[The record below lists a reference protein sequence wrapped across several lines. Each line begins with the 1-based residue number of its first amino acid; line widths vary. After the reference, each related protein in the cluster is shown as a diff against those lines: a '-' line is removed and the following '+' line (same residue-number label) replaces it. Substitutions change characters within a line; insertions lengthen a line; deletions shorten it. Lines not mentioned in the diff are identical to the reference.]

1 MEQKTQHKLTV
12 DRQPTTNK
20 KLSADSI
27 TEDLKRH
34 TLKRQRGCQQVEN
47 RRIHCSSSS
56 WSKHEPIKQL
66 NEHEFKYLNYA
77 IATPTAIS
85 ITSKPNDLDTPTI
98 TSSANELNNDKSN

>member
-1 MEQKTQHKLTV
+1 MEQKTEHKLTV

-20 KLSADSI
+20 ELSADSI

-34 TLKRQRGCQQVEN
+34 TLKRQRRCQQV
-47 RRIHCSSSS
+47 HCSSSS

-66 NEHEFKYLNYA
+66 NEHELKYLGYA
-77 IATPTAIS
+77 IATPIAIS
-85 ITSKPNDLDTPTI
+85 VTSKSNDLD

>member
-20 KLSADSI
+20 ELSADSI

-34 TLKRQRGCQQVEN
+34 TLKRQRGCQQV
-47 RRIHCSSSS
+47 HCSSSS

-66 NEHEFKYLNYA
+66 NKHEFKYLAYA
-77 IATPTAIS
+77 IAAPIAIPV
-85 ITSKPNDLDTPTI
+85 TSKSNDIDA
-98 TSSANELNNDKSN
+98 SSANELNNAKSN